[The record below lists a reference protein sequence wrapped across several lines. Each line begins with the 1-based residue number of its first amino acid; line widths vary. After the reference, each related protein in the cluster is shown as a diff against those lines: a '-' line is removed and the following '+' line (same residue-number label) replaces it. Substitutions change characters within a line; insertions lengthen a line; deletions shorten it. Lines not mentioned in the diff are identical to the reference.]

1 MKKHAILSFLIAA
14 VTLLHPSYAIA
25 DTLMDDDRK
34 ESPTVYPY
42 QVDICQ
48 CQTSRRISNLSIS
61 CHPGSDTR
69 RRSSYR
75 SRNRSNNL

>member
-42 QVDICQ
+42 QL
-48 CQTSRRISNLSIS
+48 TLSVPNEQENIEPINFLS
-61 CHPGSDTR
+61 PWK
-69 RRSSYR
+69 
-75 SRNRSNNL
+75 